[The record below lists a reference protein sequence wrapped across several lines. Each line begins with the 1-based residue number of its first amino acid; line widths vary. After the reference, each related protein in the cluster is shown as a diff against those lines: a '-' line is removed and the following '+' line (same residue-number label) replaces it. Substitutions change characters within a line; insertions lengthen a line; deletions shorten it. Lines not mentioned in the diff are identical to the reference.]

1 MTQND
6 KIRIRELAKIY
17 MEMAQSE
24 KQQDMFR
31 RMKATND
38 LNVVRPPLSIDEIPW
53 YQMDIGDELKCIC
66 EDEKARN
73 VETFFLRAIYRWKHF
88 KADTYF
94 EPFFRVTMHYDSTG
108 IGIEAEEDIRRTDD
122 INNIISHSYKDL
134 LEDEDS
140 VELIK
145 IPTFTRRKDKDDEA
159 MAFYTELL
167 GDVMP
172 VKLCGRGYIYHAP
185 WDIIA
190 RLRGLENILYDL
202 YDRPEHIHNIRKRFH
217 DITLKEMDFIESE
230 LAVDPTFPELHC
242 TPALA
247 SCLEGKEGLKGTWLR
262 TMAQGFSDIS
272 PDMHY
277 EFDIKY
283 SIDLAKRF
291 GLTYYGCC
299 EPLDKKLNVITKL
312 ENLRKIG
319 VTPWAKEEVMAE
331 VNGNKYVY
339 SRKPNPAY
347 VAMVADADAIRK
359 EAEKTVKTALKYGC
373 PLDITLKDISTV
385 SHRPENLIV
394 WSETVSE
401 VLDKYY
407 GK

>member
-6 KIRIRELAKIY
+6 KNRIRELAKIY

-24 KQQDMFR
+24 KQQDMNR

-38 LNVVRPPLSIDEIPW
+38 LKIVRPPVIIDEIPW

-66 EDEKARN
+66 EDTTARN
-73 VETFFLRAIYRWKHF
+73 IEASFLTSIYRWKHF

-94 EPFFRVTMHYDSTG
+94 EPFFRVTKHYDSTG
-108 IGIEAEEDIRRTDD
+108 IGLEVQEDVRRTDD
-122 INNIISHSYKDL
+122 TNNIISHSFTDI

-145 IPTFTRRKDKDDEA
+145 IPTFTRRKDKDEQA
-159 MAFYTELL
+159 MDFYTDLF
-167 GDVMP
+167 GDSMP
-172 VKLCGRGYIYHAP
+172 VKLCGRGCIGFAA
-185 WDIIA
+185 WDQIA
-190 RLRGLENILYDL
+190 RYRGMENILYDL
-202 YDRPEHIHNIRKRFH
+202 YDRPEHLHAIRKKFL
-217 DITLKEMDFIESE
+217 DIFTAEIDFVERE
-230 LAVDPTFPELHC
+230 LGVDPTFPSLHC
-242 TPALA
+242 TPAYVSGLA
-247 SCLEGKEGLKGTWLR
+247 ESGLKGTWYR

-272 PDMHY
+272 PEMHY

-283 SIDLAKRF
+283 SIEVAKRF
-291 GLTYYGCC
+291 AYTYYGCC
-299 EPLDKKLNVITKL
+299 EPLDKKMDVITKI

-319 VTPWAKEEVMAE
+319 VSPWANEEVMGE
-331 VNGNKYVY
+331 RIGGKYVY
-339 SRKPNPAY
+339 SRKPNPAN
-347 VAMVADADAIRK
+347 VAIVTDREVIRK
-359 EAEKTVKTALKYGC
+359 ETEKTVKTALKYGC

-401 VLDKYY
+401 VLDEYY